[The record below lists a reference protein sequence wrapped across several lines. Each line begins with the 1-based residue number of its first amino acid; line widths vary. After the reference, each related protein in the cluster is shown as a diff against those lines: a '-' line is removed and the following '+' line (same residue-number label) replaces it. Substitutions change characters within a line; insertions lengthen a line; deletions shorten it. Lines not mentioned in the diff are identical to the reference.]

1 MQLNLKHFDEI
12 HVQKIIRK
20 DTDKVLDEM
29 LDIATAVKEFEI
41 PKIPEKCV
49 PLCAESISNYF

>member
-1 MQLNLKHFDEI
+1 
-12 HVQKIIRK
+12 
-20 DTDKVLDEM
+20 VLDEM

-49 PLCAESISNYF
+49 PNQYPTIFEAN